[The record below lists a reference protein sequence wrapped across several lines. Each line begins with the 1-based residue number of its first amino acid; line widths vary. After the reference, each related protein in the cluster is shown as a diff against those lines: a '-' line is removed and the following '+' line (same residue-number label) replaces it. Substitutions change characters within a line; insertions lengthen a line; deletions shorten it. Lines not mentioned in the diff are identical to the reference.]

1 MTHTMWGAA
10 VGALALAT
18 AASAQNNSQSNGQI
32 CLEPCQ
38 LCMQKIQGG
47 GSGGVYDNACAQCDQ
62 QRTSARQ
69 QGNQASGPAAQS
81 HQAQGT
87 GSGAMASQGSSQPT
101 PGSDVR
107 ASLDQAGRTLS
118 KAASGAASDA
128 SGRADQFQRQQA
140 MASAGGA
147 RLNTIIT
154 DVVGTF
160 NGQGLNVEYQRPI
173 ADRIV
178 GVVGANYSR
187 ATSTTGDLTTFGGE
201 VGADYFPFTY
211 AGQGF
216 RVGPRLAL
224 NFGRESVDNTR
235 YLTDFGLGGEAGY
248 NWQLSSG
255 LSFQLAAGLGGRIGG
270 ALTSGLDT
278 KLGGD
283 FGPYGKI
290 NIGWSW

>member
-1 MTHTMWGAA
+1 MWGAA

-18 AASAQNNSQSNGQI
+18 AASAQSNSQSNGQI

-47 GSGGVYDNACAQCDQ
+47 ASGGVYDKACAQCDE

-69 QGNQASGPAAQS
+69 QESQASGPTAQRS
-81 HQAQGT
+81 QQQMKGSS
-87 GSGAMASQGSSQPT
+87 SGAVASQGSSQPSA
-101 PGSDVR
+101 GSDVR
-107 ASLDQAGRTLS
+107 ASLDQAARTLS
-118 KAASGAASDA
+118 NAANGAASDV
-128 SGRADQFQRQQA
+128 SGRADQFQRQQG
-140 MASAGGA
+140 MASMGGG
-147 RLNTIIT
+147 RTNTLIT

-160 NGQGLNVEYQRPI
+160 TGQGLNVEYQRPI
-173 ADRIV
+173 AERIS

-224 NFGRESVDNTR
+224 SFGRESVDHTR

-255 LSFQLAAGLGGRIGG
+255 LSLQLAAGLGGRIGG

-290 NIGWSW
+290 NVGWSW